1 MATCSFIKERKQTA
15 GSMGRVIQYVSQ
27 PKKTVDEEG
36 NRYLTGVN
44 CVADVAMQS
53 FMATKRLYGKDNGTF
68 FYQYTQSFSPEENL
82 TPAQAHEIG
91 LELAERFF
99 PGCEVLVATH
109 VDRAHLHSHLVVNS
123 VHPET
128 GKKLHFTPKTLEQM
142 RKVSDQICMKH
153 GLSTLKPYQ
162 QDHQTKGLKAGEYRA
177 AMRGESW
184 KFQLITTVEAVMRRA
199 GSREAFIQEM
209 NRRGYQVR
217 WEESRKH
224 ITYTTHSGM
233 KCRDDKLHELKFRKE
248 RMEYEFRIRNQTAE
262 PHLEHAQTTSGTTF
276 PHGPE
281 TQCPVH
287 HAGADSGTTGS
298 SPAAHPGPS
307 VGYPGIHDSFGNQGE
322 PEATD
327 YSGTAPSVAGAD
339 TGPQSGNLPGYGGH
353 PLPDEGGTETGW
365 EEERQVYQGTLS
377 DPDSLSE
384 EYPGGDLLAPQ
395 MDSHYHHEFSSG
407 SSAGM
412 YPDVEGADL
421 TNQVLR
427 LLSRLEAGGNDDIM
441 DATTR
446 HSHGDRKALAK
457 EQRKKI
463 AMGHKEDDHEE
474 SQQMV

>member
-27 PKKTVDEEG
+27 QNKTVDEEG

-68 FYQYTQSFSPEENL
+68 SYQYTQSFSPEENL

-91 LELAERFF
+91 LELAEQFF

-128 GKKLHFTPKTLEQM
+128 GKKLHFTPKTLERM
-142 RKVSDQICMKH
+142 RKVSDQIWMKH
-153 GLSTLKPYQ
+153 GLPTLKPYQ
-162 QDHQTKGLKAGEYRA
+162 QNHQTKGLKAGEYRA

-199 GSREAFIQEM
+199 GSREAFIREM
-209 NRRGYQVR
+209 NQRGYQVR
-217 WEESRKH
+217 WEENRKH
-224 ITYTTHSGM
+224 ITYSTPSGM

-248 RMEYEFRIRNQTAE
+248 RMEHEFRIRNQTAKQ
-262 PHLEHAQTTSGTTF
+262 HLEHPQTTDGTAY
-276 PHGPE
+276 HDRPE

-287 HAGADSGTTGS
+287 HAGADGGATGS

-307 VGYPGIHDSFGNQGE
+307 GGYPVIHDGIGNQGE
-322 PEATD
+322 SEATD
-327 YSGTAPSVAGAD
+327 YGGTAPSMAGAAKR
-339 TGPQSGNLPGYGGH
+339 PQSGNRPGYGGH

-365 EEERQVYQGTLS
+365 EEEKRVYQGTLS

-395 MDSHYHHEFSSG
+395 MDSHYHHEFSG
-407 SSAGM
+407 GISSGM
-412 YPDVEGADL
+412 YPNVEGADL

-427 LLSRLEAGGNDDIM
+427 LLSRLEGGGNDYVM

-446 HSHGDRKALAK
+446 HGHGDRKTLAK

-463 AMGHKEDDHEE
+463 AMGHKEDDHED

>member
-15 GSMGRVIQYVSQ
+15 GSMGRVIQYASQ

-53 FMATKRLYGKDNGTF
+53 FMATKRLYGKDSGTF
-68 FYQYTQSFSPEENL
+68 FYQYTQSFSLEENL

-91 LELAERFF
+91 LELAEQFF
-99 PGCEVLVATH
+99 PGCEVMVATH

-142 RKVSDQICMKH
+142 RKVSDQICMEH

-199 GSREAFIQEM
+199 GNREAFIREM

-217 WEESRKH
+217 WEENRTH
-224 ITYTTHSGM
+224 ITYTTPSGM

-248 RMEYEFRIRNQTAE
+248 RMEHEFRIRNQTAE
-262 PHLEHAQTTSGTTF
+262 QHLEHAQTTSGTTF

-307 VGYPGIHDSFGNQGE
+307 GGYPGIHDSFGNQGE

-339 TGPQSGNLPGYGGH
+339 TGPQSENPSGDERDSLRN
-353 PLPDEGGTETGW
+353 EGGTQTGW
-365 EEERQVYQGTLS
+365 EAERRVYQGALR
-377 DPDSLSE
+377 DPDNLSE
-384 EYPGGDLLAPQ
+384 GYPGSDCLAPQ
-395 MDSHYHHEFSSG
+395 MDPLHYHEFSG
-407 SSAGM
+407 GGCAGVH
-412 YPDVEGADL
+412 PDVAEIL
-421 TNQVLR
+421 
-427 LLSRLEAGGNDDIM
+427 
-441 DATTR
+441 
-446 HSHGDRKALAK
+446 
-457 EQRKKI
+457 
-463 AMGHKEDDHEE
+463 
-474 SQQMV
+474 

>member
-27 PKKTVDEEG
+27 PKKTVDEDG

-82 TPAQAHEIG
+82 TPARAHEIG
-91 LELAERFF
+91 LELAEQFF

-153 GLSTLKPYQ
+153 GLSTLQPYQ
-162 QDHQTKGLKAGEYRA
+162 QDHRTKGLRAGEYRA

-199 GSREAFIQEM
+199 GSQEEFIQEM

-217 WEESRKH
+217 WEENRKH
-224 ITYTTHSGM
+224 ITYTTPSGM

-248 RMEYEFRIRNQTAE
+248 RMEHEFRIRNQTAKQ
-262 PHLEHAQTTSGTTF
+262 HLEHPQTTDGTAY
-276 PHGPE
+276 PDRPE
-281 TQCPVH
+281 TQCTVH
-287 HAGADSGTTGS
+287 HAGADGGATGS

-307 VGYPGIHDSFGNQGE
+307 GEYAVIHGGIGNQGE
-322 PEATD
+322 PEALG
-327 YSGTAPSVAGAD
+327 YGRTAPSVAGAD
-339 TGPQSGNLPGYGGH
+339 TGPQSGSLPGYGGH

-365 EEERQVYQGTLS
+365 EEERRIYQGTLS
-377 DPDSLSE
+377 NPDSLSE
-384 EYPGGDLLAPQ
+384 EYPGGDFLAPQ
-395 MDSHYHHEFSSG
+395 MDSDYHHEFGGG

-427 LLSRLEAGGNDDIM
+427 LLSRLEGGGDDYVM

-446 HSHGDRKALAK
+446 HGHGDRKALAK

-463 AMGHKEDDHEE
+463 ALGHKEDDHEE
-474 SQQMV
+474 SQKMM